1 MIEKNDK
8 EAGNYVVSE
17 AFSSGLLL
25 ARNLRHEDQGKIRS
39 NPKQL
44 TQLMPV
50 EASAQCYN
58 LIRHHKDTSSYFS
71 VKEKRGADIL

>member
-71 VKEKRGADIL
+71 VKEKSGADIL